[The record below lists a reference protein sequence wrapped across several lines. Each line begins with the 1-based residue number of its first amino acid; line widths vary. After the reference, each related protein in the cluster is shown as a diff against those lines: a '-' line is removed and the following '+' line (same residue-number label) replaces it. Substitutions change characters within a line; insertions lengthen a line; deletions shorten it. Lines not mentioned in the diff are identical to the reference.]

1 MALYYVLYVFISIAS
16 FAIGME
22 LCWCRV
28 SATQFTLYM
37 AMANMG
43 RALGASL
50 LGSLKVYFG
59 WQYAILAVGVLALG
73 SLFFISLLRL
83 KKHLDNLDCIEA
95 DEVEKNL
102 PQLELLYRPRTKTRQ
117 TIA

>member
-1 MALYYVLYVFISIAS
+1 MALYYVIYVFISIAS

-37 AMANMG
+37 AIANMG

-50 LGSLKVYFG
+50 LGPLKDSFG
-59 WQYAILAVGVLALG
+59 WQYAILAVGVLALA
-73 SLFFISLLRL
+73 SLFFIVLLRL
-83 KKHLDNLDCIEA
+83 KKHLDRVGYIEA
-95 DEVEKNL
+95 DEVLSDTNKL
-102 PQLELLYRPRTKTRQ
+102 AL
-117 TIA
+117 AG